1 MIEISSRITTRLP
14 IIAPILEVLV
24 SVLVTPGVFD
34 RSAVVVVASNLTLV
48 VVVSDCGDVCS
59 DSEVDSVTV
68 VVTVP
73 VTVSVV
79 NTDSEIAV
87 MESSVV

>member
-1 MIEISSRITTRLP
+1 MMIEISSRITTRLP

-24 SVLVTPGVFD
+24 SVTPGVFD
-34 RSAVVVVASNLTLV
+34 RSTVVVVASNLTLV
-48 VVVSDCGDVCS
+48 VVVSDCDDVCS

-79 NTDSEIAV
+79 NTDSEV
-87 MESSVV
+87 VVTESSVV